1 MKLKHFARSL
11 TVATALAVGAVSAV
25 SIATES
31 SSLVAEAQGRYFVFF
46 SEEGALHYQ
55 GDEPGLTRTAPER
68 EGVPF
73 DSSRTEV
80 VTYRDHLASARAA
93 HIASIEGVLGR
104 SVEVTYHYDILH
116 NGIVVENVS
125 PAEAALIAAQPM
137 VREVSPVRNY
147 ELSTDRVEEFIGA
160 GTVWNGD
167 STPDGMGSKGE
178 GQTIAII
185 DTGLVSAYAT
195 HPSFE
200 NTAACGFTGGLNKVK
215 AAKDCIGSG
224 TCAGANPFSSNNPHG
239 THVAST
245 AAGNT
250 HTVVA
255 GEMAG
260 RSVSGVAP
268 CAALVTYKVCPTN
281 SCDGA
286 ALNAAFNTI
295 LADQATYDITAVNY
309 SISGGQNPWAD
320 ADRQFLNM
328 VNQGIFVAASAGNTS
343 ATVPN
348 PIGQVN
354 HRGPW
359 VMTVANSTHDRINS
373 NQIDVSNGG
382 PQDIYSLKSQAT
394 FAADRTG
401 QIADGATMGNALGC
415 TAFAAGSMTGKIG
428 LVNRG
433 ECDFSVKVTNILNA
447 GGIAAIVVNN
457 NAGPPIVMG
466 NTAGQAIPS
475 VMISLADGAAIR
487 SHLTSQPA
495 STATISATTII
506 DEDPVAGDVLSTG
519 SLRGPI
525 GGGIEVTKP
534 DITGPGTNI
543 FAAYDAGATSYGYM
557 SGTSMS
563 GPHVAGAGALIQSV
577 NGDWTPQEV
586 KSAIM
591 MTAYKNGLK
600 DFTNGTPNNGPWDAD
615 DVGNGRLDLT
625 KATLAGLV
633 MHETYANFLA
643 AQGNVA
649 NQRALNLPS
658 MRNTSCTPSCT
669 FTRTVRNAL
678 GTATSWT
685 ASGVGSPRV
694 NVSVSPSTFS
704 FTGDLD
710 ETQQLTITVTPIGNQ
725 TAAVAF
731 GEVQLVEANEASP
744 DLHMTV
750 AIRGEGGAGDPVA
763 DLSIDLTATPASIGN
778 GESVSFLAEVEN
790 LGPDAATGVTVELE
804 LPEGATYVDGGV
816 PGNGYVSVAAGA
828 VSAVKGGA
836 MITGAP
842 WTCAAAAQVVTCTLP
857 GSLASGATA
866 PALTVEAT
874 MMLLNPE
881 TVTVTA
887 EVSGDQ
893 VDTNTGNNTAS
904 ADVEVTGESDLIF
917 ADGFEDLTEPG
928 LVCVDLTGAAGNG
941 NPGDT
946 SNTVISLDIGATNRV
961 TGVAADLVVTAND
974 PSWLSEALVVY
985 GSTSTPQINLT
996 PFGDPDPIDAPGTE
1010 SSTTGEILVLADL
1023 GLPDISVDAD
1033 GILKL
1038 EFAELFDDSSV
1049 NPDANWSNLEEA
1061 ATCPGLYLQCL
1072 DQAACDDA
1080 VNAYND
1086 SL

>member
-1 MKLKHFARSL
+1 MKLKHYARSL
-11 TVATALAVGAVSAV
+11 TVAMALAAGAVATV

-46 SEEGALHYQ
+46 GEEGALHYQ
-55 GDEPGLTRTAPER
+55 GGEAGLARTAPER

-73 DSSRTEV
+73 DSTRGEV
-80 VTYRDHLASARAA
+80 VAYRDHLANARAQ
-93 HIASIEGVLGR
+93 HIASLEGVLGR

-116 NGIVVENVS
+116 NGIVVEGVT
-125 PAEAALIAAQPM
+125 PAEAALIASQPM

-160 GTVWNGD
+160 GTVWEGD
-167 STPDGMGSKGE
+167 STPTGTGSKGE
-178 GQTIAII
+178 GQTIAVI
-185 DTGLVSAYAT
+185 DTGLLSAYQT
-195 HPSFE
+195 HPAFTNDAS
-200 NTAACGFTGGLNKVK
+200 CGFSAALPKVK
-215 AAKDCIGSG
+215 KAKDCIGSG
-224 TCAGANPFSSNNPHG
+224 SCEGTNPHSINNPHG

-250 HTVVA
+250 HVA
-255 GEMAG
+255 TGGALAG
-260 RSVSGVAP
+260 TRVSGVAP
-268 CAALVTYKVCPTN
+268 CAALVTYKVCPSN

-295 LADQATYDITAVNY
+295 LSDQATYGITAVNY

-343 ATVPN
+343 TTVPN

-359 VMTVANSTHDRINS
+359 VMTVANSTHDRISS
-373 NQIDVSNGG
+373 NEVSVAGGPDGIYGLKSDAPFTSDVS
-382 PQDIYSLKSQAT
+382 
-394 FAADRTG
+394 G
-401 QIADGATMGNALGC
+401 QIANSSGAPYNNPLGC
-415 TAFAAGSMTGKIG
+415 TSSGGFSAGSMTGKIA
-428 LVNRG
+428 LIDRG
-433 ECDFSVKVTNILNA
+433 DCSFEEKINNA
-447 GGIAAIVVNN
+447 VGAGAIAVIIANN
-457 NAGPPIVMG
+457 NAGPPILMG
-466 NTAGQAIPS
+466 LGTATARPS
-475 VMISLADGAAIR
+475 VMIGQSDGAAIR
-487 SHLTSQPA
+487 AYIGTNPTA
-495 STATISATTII
+495 VATIDSETVVSA
-506 DEDPVAGDVLSTG
+506 DPVAGDVLSTG

-577 NGDWTPQEV
+577 NDDWTPQEV

-591 MTAYKNGLK
+591 MTAFKDGLK

-625 KATLAGLV
+625 KASLAGLV

-643 AQGNVA
+643 AQNNQA

-658 MRNTSCTPSCT
+658 MRNTACTPNCT

-685 ASGVGSPRV
+685 ATGVGSPKV

-704 FTGDLD
+704 FDGDLED
-710 ETQQLTITVTPIGNQ
+710 TQQLTITVTPIGNQ

-731 GEVQLVEANEASP
+731 GEVVLSEADDASP

-750 AIRGEGGAGDPVA
+750 AIRGQGGAGDPVA
-763 DLSIDLTATPASIGN
+763 DLAIDLTATPASIGN
-778 GESVSFLAEVEN
+778 GESVSFLADVEN

-804 LPEGATYVDGGV
+804 LPAGATYVDGGV
-816 PGNGYVSVAAGA
+816 PGNGELSIATGA
-828 VSAVKGGA
+828 IATGKGGA
-836 MITGAP
+836 AVSGSN
-842 WTCAAAAQVVTCTLP
+842 WTCTSAGQTVNCTLP
-857 GSLASGATA
+857 GSLASGADA
-866 PALTVEAT
+866 PLTVQAT
-874 MMLLNPE
+874 VMLANPE
-881 TVTVTA
+881 TVTATA
-887 EVSGDQ
+887 EVSADQ
-893 VDTNTGNNTAS
+893 VDNNAANNTDS
-904 ADVEVTGESDLIF
+904 ADVEVTGEPDLIF
-917 ADGFEDLTEPG
+917 ADGFEDATEPG
-928 LVCVDLTGAAGNG
+928 MACVDLTGAVGNG
-941 NPGDT
+941 AAGDP
-946 SNTVISLDIGATNRV
+946 SNTVINLDIGAGNKV
-961 TGVAADLVVTAND
+961 TGVAADLTVTAND
-974 PSWLSEALVVY
+974 PSWLAEAVLTY
-985 GSTSTPQINLT
+985 GSTTTGQIDLT
-996 PFGDPDPIDAPGTE
+996 PAGEVEEPGTADY
-1010 SSTTGEILVLADL
+1010 STGGVLVLADL
-1023 GLPDISVDAD
+1023 ELPDIEVDAD

-1038 EFAELFDDSSV
+1038 EFNEAFDDTSV
-1049 NPDANWSNLEEA
+1049 NPDANWSNGEPA

-1072 DQAACDDA
+1072 DQAACDQA
-1080 VNAYND
+1080 VNDYN
-1086 SL
+1086 SGL